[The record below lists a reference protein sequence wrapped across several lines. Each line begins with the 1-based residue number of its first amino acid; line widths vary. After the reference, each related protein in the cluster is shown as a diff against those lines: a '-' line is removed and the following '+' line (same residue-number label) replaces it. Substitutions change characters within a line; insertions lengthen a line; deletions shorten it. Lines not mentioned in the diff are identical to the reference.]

1 MDPPEIH
8 NPVQVSKFSSFLLNS
23 IWVFDYSIRNE
34 FLYCFLLIESDF
46 DMGLFRF
53 LSLLFDIVF
62 IVCIMHSM
70 NYEAWSFDTV
80 YS

>member
-1 MDPPEIH
+1 LITQFEMI
-8 NPVQVSKFSSFLLNS
+8 FC
-23 IWVFDYSIRNE
+23 
-34 FLYCFLLIESDF
+34 YCFLLIESDF

-53 LSLLFDIVF
+53 LLLLFDIVF